1 MLYGYFTDDEAVA
14 AASGVAAALNMIE
27 AAAAS
32 TAGLGTAAV
41 AVAVAVVVVVVVV
54 TGTFS
59 PVVFENQPMS
69 APPEE
74 DPSDERPRAESATKP
89 RGNQGRECGLS

>member
-32 TAGLGTAAV
+32 TAGLGTTP
-41 AVAVAVVVVVVVV
+41 VAVVVVVVVV

>member
-32 TAGLGTAAV
+32 TAGLGTAAM
-41 AVAVAVVVVVVVV
+41 AVAVVVVVVVV